1 MEPNRIRYYREK
13 AGLSQTKLACKVGVA
28 ASTMNVIENGK
39 LASSP
44 KIRRDLAE
52 VFGIAE
58 SELFPQK
65 KLNLIIG

>member
-1 MEPNRIRYYREK
+1 
-13 AGLSQTKLACKVGVA
+13 
-28 ASTMNVIENGK
+28 MNVIENGK

-52 VFGIAE
+52 VFGIDE